1 MEKRFTKIG
10 AILFLSATLLSCGN
24 TDRNIPVSDDFFLQ
38 PQYLLP
44 QTVRYLASRA
54 DEILGEM
61 TVSTLVEKDSVTI
74 ETITTIQGMNIRQKV
89 STTLSRTT
97 FLPLTH
103 TVSGSIGD
111 IPLNIHL
118 HWKNQ
123 VVTGHSSFPRN
134 SQDAGK
140 REINHV
146 LPPGTLERASIFAL
160 VKTFPLDVCAN
171 FSFYWYNTLE
181 DNVKEVSV
189 VVSDSASVSTP
200 AGTFASYRVEIMGDE
215 PALVMYVSK
224 QLPRK
229 VVRIEILGLP
239 WAFDLIEVVG
249 KEPQ

>member
-1 MEKRFTKIG
+1 MEKWFAKIG
-10 AILFLSATLLSCGN
+10 AILLLSATLLSCG
-24 TDRNIPVSDDFFLQ
+24 TPDRNIPVSDDFFLQ
-38 PQYLLP
+38 PHFLQT
-44 QTVRYLASRA
+44 QTVRYQASRA
-54 DEILGEM
+54 DAKLGEM
-61 TVSTLVEKDSVTI
+61 TIGTLVGKDSITVETVTTI
-74 ETITTIQGMNIRQKV
+74 EGMNIRQKV

-118 HWKNQ
+118 RWNGQ
-123 VVTGHSSFPRN
+123 EVSGHSSFPRN
-134 SQDAGK
+134 SQVLGE
-140 REINHV
+140 REINHT
-146 LPPGTLERASIFAL
+146 LPPATLERASVFAL
-160 VKTFPLDVCAN
+160 VKTFPLDSCQN

-189 VVSDSASVSTP
+189 MVSDSASVSTP
-200 AGTFASYRVEIMGDE
+200 SGTYSTFRVEILGDE

-224 QLPRK
+224 QLPRE

-249 KEPQ
+249 KEPE